1 MNNNNSY
8 DYTPHSYDTKG
19 KKYALN
25 GEKNFKVSDY
35 EIYELILS

>member
-1 MNNNNSY
+1 MNNNDSY
-8 DYTPHSYDTKG
+8 DNSPYSYDTKG

-35 EIYELILS
+35 EVYELTFT